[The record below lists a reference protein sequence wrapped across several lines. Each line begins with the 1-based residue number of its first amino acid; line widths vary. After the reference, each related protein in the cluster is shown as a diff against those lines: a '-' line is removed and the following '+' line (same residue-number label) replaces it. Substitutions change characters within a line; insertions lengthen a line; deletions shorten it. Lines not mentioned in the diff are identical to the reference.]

1 MSVKICPLD
10 TDKQTAFY
18 NFSGVINDRRNF
30 FFQISSFTG
39 KGKLTQKLFQCFHEI
54 GLLSDPLHL
63 CAPVLKI
70 DLQRHDRIA
79 FFLTFCGK
87 L

>member
-1 MSVKICPLD
+1 MRRKLGVLRAGMLPERDLVEFAVGLHSPVDGALGVALGGVGTLVVELFAAAE
-10 TDKQTAFY
+10 TD
-18 NFSGVINDRRNF
+18 
-30 FFQISSFTG
+30 
-39 KGKLTQKLFQCFHEI
+39 
-54 GLLSDPLHL
+54 LHL